1 MYLICSAVV
10 VSKDSVLF
18 VEFAKGLEVDASG
31 TMIEK
36 DDHPGYPMMI
46 LGVHNMVAVFGGGGG
61 IFSWIYSAQI
71 AALMLRLFAIVALY
85 FVGKKLVGGK
95 FGFWAVL
102 ILICLPKPA
111 GYGSDALSDWPHLFF
126 LAVGFLL
133 LIMAAKE
140 GKWALF
146 GVVGLAAGVGYLVR
160 IECAQ
165 LVIYAALWLGFQFF
179 WKKRNLSRSKA
190 VLSLV
195 LLAVGFLITAG
206 PYMKLQGVFS
216 FAKQVDV
223 VGVNTQVAGAGLC
236 EQQVVSSRAS
246 IVPADIGAGFAKL
259 VENIGETLMWVFVP
273 AMLIGFC
280 KFFRKGKWYEPE
292 KFFVIAIIVFNAI
305 VMVWLYCSR
314 GYMSIRHTLPLVAII
329 VFYIPAG
336 LEALAGWLD
345 EKWFKKGNT
354 RLGFTVLI
362 AIGIAMCL
370 PKLLRPLHY
379 DKGTLREAAS
389 WLAENSEESDVIG
402 SVDPRIGFYA
412 ERNSV
417 HYDGI
422 IVPQEVKYLVRIF
435 KKAEDVPAD
444 DVGGYRKV
452 FSFEG
457 DVKKRLVVIY
467 ENPL

>member
-1 MYLICSAVV
+1 MKQKLIIIG
-10 VSKDSVLF
+10 F
-18 VEFAKGLEVDASG
+18 G
-31 TMIEK
+31 
-36 DDHPGYPMMI
+36 
-46 LGVHNMVAVFGGGGG
+46 MVAKHFCDQFIKLGLMNKYDLI
-61 IFSWIYSAQI
+61 IFSKEKHLAYDRVQLTTYARNKDFKSIQ
-71 AALMLRLFAIVALY
+71 
-85 FVGKKLVGGK
+85 
-95 FGFWAVL
+95 
-102 ILICLPKPA
+102 
-111 GYGSDALSDWPHLFF
+111 LS
-126 LAVGFLL
+126 
-133 LIMAAKE
+133 
-140 GKWALF
+140 
-146 GVVGLAAGVGYLVR
+146 
-160 IECAQ
+160 
-165 LVIYAALWLGFQFF
+165 
-179 WKKRNLSRSKA
+179 
-190 VLSLV
+190 
-195 LLAVGFLITAG
+195 
-206 PYMKLQGVFS
+206 
-216 FAKQVDV
+216 
-223 VGVNTQVAGAGLC
+223 
-236 EQQVVSSRAS
+236 
-246 IVPADIGAGFAKL
+246 
-259 VENIGETLMWVFVP
+259 
-273 AMLIGFC
+273 
-280 KFFRKGKWYEPE
+280 
-292 KFFVIAIIVFNAI
+292 
-305 VMVWLYCSR
+305 
-314 GYMSIRHTLPLVAII
+314 
-329 VFYIPAG
+329 
-336 LEALAGWLD
+336 D